1 MTRYASCPAGHSRRT
16 RAPRVTGV
24 TCRTR
29 AGSRLLVVLLMLAVT
44 ATLGG
49 CGLTG
54 GLYDLPLPGGPAIGN
69 NGYLVTAEFTD
80 ALDLV
85 PQSSVKA
92 NNVPIG
98 KVTQI
103 ALRADGRAAVVT
115 MLVNGDVHLPA
126 NATARIQQ
134 TSLLGEKYVSLDNP
148 TSAPTG
154 SLRAVGKIGLEGT
167 SESVDA
173 ERVLGAMSL
182 LLNGG
187 GIAQMQ
193 DISRELAN
201 VSRGRESEIRA
212 FLTNVS
218 SFVTTLN
225 SRKTAITGALDS
237 LDRLSTTLQANEGQ
251 LTSALDQLPPGLQVL
266 VEQRTQLVAM
276 LKALDSLSTVTV
288 STLDQSSADM
298 VADLQRLDPILTQ
311 LAASGQALPD
321 ALQILFTFPF
331 PDSVLGAIKG
341 DYVNAF
347 LVTNLS
353 TPGTTIGAVTGTSW
367 PQGYAAALGA
377 PPVAGETPN
386 QIGAPPMLLPST
398 SSAAPGIPTPTV
410 TTATPLP
417 VPPTRPTGI
426 PGPTGTPGP
435 TGIPVPTGTPT
446 TAPPTATPTPTPTPT
461 ARPTPRPTGTH
472 RGGGGS

>member
-1 MTRYASCPAGHSRRT
+1 MTRRP
-16 RAPRVTGV
+16 APRAGRATHTGRRMLV
-24 TCRTR
+24 
-29 AGSRLLVVLLMLAVT
+29 ALLLLAVT

-69 NGYLVTAEFTD
+69 NGYQVTAEFND

-85 PQSSVKA
+85 PQSSVKV
-92 NNVPIG
+92 NNVPVG

-103 ALRADGRAAVVT
+103 ALRSDGRAAVVT
-115 MLVNGDVHLPA
+115 MLLNGDVHLPA

-154 SLRAVGKIGLEGT
+154 SLRAIGKIGLEGT

-201 VSRGRESEIRA
+201 VSRGRDGEIRA

-218 SFVTTLN
+218 AFVTTLN

-237 LDRLSTTLQANEGQ
+237 LNRLSSTLQANEGQ
-251 LTSALDQLPPGLQVL
+251 LTNALDRLPPGLQVL

-341 DYVNAF
+341 DYLNAF

-353 TPGTTIGAVTGTSW
+353 TPGTTIPAVSSMSW
-367 PQGYAAALGA
+367 PQGYAAALSA
-377 PPVAGETPN
+377 PVAGTTLN

-398 SSAAPGIPTPTV
+398 SSAAPGIPTPTL
-410 TTATPLP
+410 TTSTPTS
-417 VPPTRPTGI
+417 PPSPS
-426 PGPTGTPGP
+426 
-435 TGIPVPTGTPT
+435 GTPT
-446 TAPPTATPTPTPTPT
+446 TPGAGTPSGTPSTPPTTPTTPPTTPTTPATTSTPSATATPTPTPTATPT
-461 ARPTPRPTGTH
+461 TSGPTGAR

>member
-1 MTRYASCPAGHSRRT
+1 MTPPLMRAGH
-16 RAPRVTGV
+16 AP
-24 TCRTR
+24 R
-29 AGSRLLVVLLMLAVT
+29 AGSRVLVALLLLALT

-69 NGYLVTAEFTD
+69 NGYQVTAEFTD

-92 NNVPIG
+92 NNVPVG
-98 KVTQI
+98 KVTRI

-148 TSAPTG
+148 TAAPTG

-218 SFVTTLN
+218 AFVTTLN

-237 LDRLSTTLQANEGQ
+237 LNRLSTTLQANEGQ
-251 LTSALDQLPPGLQVL
+251 LTTALDQLPPGLQVL

-298 VADLQRLDPILTQ
+298 VADLRRLDPILTQ
-311 LAASGQALPD
+311 LAASGQALPE

-353 TPGTTIGAVTGTSW
+353 TPGTTIAAVSGTSW
-367 PQGYAAALGA
+367 PQGYAAALSA
-377 PPVAGETPN
+377 PAVAGATPN

-410 TTATPLP
+410 TTATPTP
-417 VPPTRPTGI
+417 TAPTSPPGI
-426 PGPTGTPGP
+426 PGPTG
-435 TGIPVPTGTPT
+435 PTGTPSPT
-446 TAPPTATPTPTPTPT
+446 GTPLPPTTPSPTTPSTTTTSTPPPSPTTTPATP
-461 ARPTPRPTGTH
+461 RSTGTH
-472 RGGGGS
+472 RGGGAS